1 MLPNAGLVYGSAYD
15 NAGFAR
21 FYAVSKSVEYF
32 LKKEAE
38 KNRENVQSIRIV
50 IGTPSGDEN
59 VQDILSKLFLFLFG
73 IKRVNKPMRWNK
85 RWNKNRC
92 SSLFGMEMC
101 VCLSFRKNG
110 KKPDEKLTSTYL
122 LVISSSIKLIKR

>member
-73 IKRVNKPMRWNK
+73 IKIVVQACLEWKCACVFLLEKMG
-85 RWNKNRC
+85 KNR
-92 SSLFGMEMC
+92 M
-101 VCLSFRKNG
+101 KN
-110 KKPDEKLTSTYL
+110 
-122 LVISSSIKLIKR
+122 